1 MPTVPSK
8 SAVSFRISVGSRNAG
23 LSRDALIFGASWGSE
38 RLESSLISRI
48 WTTVAMIIRLSAW
61 DLHYFSANWHVVVN
75 KRDGVEMVVPSLV
88 LRWCDALAGQVRRS

>member
-48 WTTVAMIIRLSAW
+48 WTTVAMMMGLSASG
-61 DLHYFSANWHVVVN
+61 LHYFSANRHVVVM
-75 KRDGVEMVVPSLV
+75 KRDGVG
-88 LRWCDALAGQVRRS
+88 DGGTK